1 MSCSKGHSVRNSF
14 LLLLIAGLAIACT
27 ACLDKPS
34 QPEQIARAAT
44 GGSAARGVA
53 AISRYGCG
61 SCHTIPGVSGAF
73 GRIGPPLT
81 AFGDRFYVAGVL
93 QNTPVNLERWIEN
106 PPAVDEHTVMPNLHV
121 THQDAVDIA
130 GYLYTLR

>member
-1 MSCSKGHSVRNSF
+1 VVVVAVLVLACSGC
-14 LLLLIAGLAIACT
+14 A
-27 ACLDKPS
+27 DKAA
-34 QPEQIARAAT
+34 QAEQIAETTT
-44 GGSAARGVA
+44 GGSAARGLT

-73 GRIGPPLT
+73 GRVGPPL
-81 AFGDRFYVAGVL
+81 AGIGSRFYVAGVL
-93 QNTPVNLERWIEN
+93 QNTPPNMIRWIEN
-106 PPAVDEHTVMPNLHV
+106 PPGIDEHTVMPNLHV